1 MDIFGQSYSSDLL
14 DDPVQDSDKTEDKEK
29 NLHML
34 MKMELRKK
42 EMEKQKI
49 IFNENILPK
58 IEEKIMGI
66 AQNLRWTLLIS
77 EGGSTDD
84 VIE

>member
-1 MDIFGQSYSSDLL
+1 
-14 DDPVQDSDKTEDKEK
+14 
-29 NLHML
+29 
-34 MKMELRKK
+34 MERS
-42 EMEKQKI
+42 KI
-49 IFNENILPK
+49 LFSESILPK

-84 VIE
+84 VIEQEAQLNEKLKMTYKRIEEGAASK